1 MSLFPWAS
9 GFSISAMHRIFRI
22 VVAAV
27 VLVAFSLGATDSGL
41 LLSASPKPAEGSGSC
56 PLHMVKCCC
65 PKVCK
70 SPPKTKPSC
79 HKAAEPTEQLSTAK
93 TTPQAG
99 CVLKAGCGTK
109 ETRVAF
115 LQLLKDFVPESLE
128 QIGFD
133 QSRSVFVSAT
143 DRFPL
148 LDASPQFFHP
158 PRNS

>member
-1 MSLFPWAS
+1 MRPT
-9 GFSISAMHRIFRI
+9 FRI
-22 VVAAV
+22 VVATV

-41 LLSASPKPAEGSGSC
+41 LLSASSKPEGESC
-56 PLHMVKCCC
+56 PLHMSKCCC

-79 HKAAEPTEQLSTAK
+79 HKSVELTERLSATKTA
-93 TTPQAG
+93 PQAG

-115 LQLLKDFVPESLE
+115 LQLLKDFVPESLK

-133 QSRSVFVSAT
+133 QSHSLFVNAT
-143 DRFPL
+143 DQFLL

>member
-1 MSLFPWAS
+1 
-9 GFSISAMHRIFRI
+9 MHRTFRI
-22 VVAAV
+22 VVATV

-41 LLSASPKPAEGSGSC
+41 LLSASSKPEGESC
-56 PLHMVKCCC
+56 PLHMAKCCC

-70 SPPKTKPSC
+70 SPPKKKPSC
-79 HKAAEPTEQLSTAK
+79 HKSIEPIEQLSIAK
-93 TTPQAG
+93 TIPQAG
-99 CVLKAGCGTK
+99 CDLKAGCGTK

-133 QSRSVFVSAT
+133 QSRSLFVSAT
-143 DRFPL
+143 DQFLL
-148 LDASPQFFHP
+148 LDASPQPFHP